1 MKSKR
6 TFTEVVKKRIAASQC
21 WRCSRCD
28 DILEST
34 YQVDHTIPLWAGG
47 DDVPENATA
56 MCVACH
62 ARKTQEEALSRT
74 EMERAERRRI
84 RERFE
89 NDVRREEEE
98 RRIEDREKDGTAT
111 CRDCGA
117 RYYPLFP
124 HTCVEVERRCSRRLI
139 GRSADSE
146 KKKEPARHSS
156 RSISSR
162 GTHDGSKGRV

>member
-1 MKSKR
+1 
-6 TFTEVVKKRIAASQC
+6 
-21 WRCSRCD
+21 
-28 DILEST
+28 
-34 YQVDHTIPLWAGG
+34 
-47 DDVPENATA
+47 

-74 EMERAERRRI
+74 EMERAERKRI

-89 NDVRREEEE
+89 NDVRREEEK

-124 HTCVEVERRCSRRLI
+124 HACVEVKRRCSRRLI
-139 GRSADSE
+139 GCSADRVGGGLKRP
-146 KKKEPARHSS
+146 KKTAGSS
-156 RSISSR
+156 LFEEYFF
-162 GTHDGSKGRV
+162 TGSV